1 MNCLECTA
9 MMRAAYT
16 VRGAIGCCVDC
27 GAGICLDHARILAR
41 AAQPVGV
48 VPRSRGARRV
58 MCATCYTGSDADGAT
73 AWTDI
78 AIAPADQNGSAGKR
92 GVAAFVLALT
102 ARADSPGGRKSG
114 ASRRRRAFG
123 RRRLL

>member
-48 VPRSRGARRV
+48 VRGRAACVVSCAPPVTPGQTLTGPLPGLILPLLPRIR
-58 MCATCYTGSDADGAT
+58 TGRPASA
-73 AWTDI
+73 AW
-78 AIAPADQNGSAGKR
+78 QHSCWR
-92 GVAAFVLALT
+92 
-102 ARADSPGGRKSG
+102 
-114 ASRRRRAFG
+114 
-123 RRRLL
+123 